1 MLLDNTICQTERC
14 VLQSRV
20 VLNFSQKIPNGAKIC
35 PKDHFMCFYL
45 FYPGDLV
52 SHTGEREIQSVYG
65 RLPIWESWLR

>member
-35 PKDHFMCFYL
+35 PKDAFYVFL
-45 FYPGDLV
+45 FVLSGRFSESYRRMGD
-52 SHTGEREIQSVYG
+52 SVC
-65 RLPIWESWLR
+65 IWETPDMGELA